1 MSAFKIE
8 NIIFY
13 FPYKG
18 QGGVSMVF
26 VNFTK
31 LLVNHFNV
39 FIVDFSDGTMKK
51 NLGSE
56 VNFIDFERVKKY
68 PPNSLIVFQSLA
80 IWRIKDFYKFD
91 DASRFLFWNLHPDNF
106 FPYIYNYQRNNRF
119 IVKHI
124 LLKLFFSLQ
133 KYYRNKIVL
142 NFKYLIKCNSLTF
155 MDFENFRQT
164 QESFPDV
171 FLPESYMP
179 CFIEK
184 VNYKTLQ
191 EKKKIKNFFWIGR
204 IVKFK
209 VHILIH
215 LIKRLNESLDHNLD
229 FDFKLTIIGDGDEMD
244 FLNNQLS
251 IINPRFKVE
260 FIGDIEYQEIKNLIL
275 NNCDLLFAMG
285 ISALEGARIAI
296 PTILTDFS
304 NSPIL
309 GNYKFRFLYEQSNF
323 NLGSKICNNSFEDV
337 SSIVEIINS
346 AVKNFDYEG
355 NKCKEYFLTNHS
367 GEKTLNIFLEIIKNV
382 KSTKHE
388 IEKLKL
394 NSPDLFSFLYFNFFT
409 FSFKN
414 KAKILHGFRYP
425 SN

>member
-8 NIIFY
+8 NVIFY

-26 VNFTK
+26 INFAK

-39 FIVDFSDGTMKK
+39 FIVDFSDGTMKR
-51 NLGSE
+51 NLASE
-56 VNFIDFERVKKY
+56 VNFIDFEKVKKY

-119 IVKHI
+119 IVKHF
-124 LLKLFFSLQ
+124 LLKLIFSLQ
-133 KYYRNKIVL
+133 KYYRNKIIL
-142 NFKYLIKCNSLTF
+142 NLKYLIKCNSLTF

-164 QESFPDV
+164 QESFPEV
-171 FLPESYMP
+171 FLPESYLP

-191 EKKKIKNFFWIGR
+191 ENKKIKNFFWIGR

-229 FDFKLTIIGDGDEMD
+229 FDFKLIIIGDGDEMD

-323 NLGSKICNNSFEDV
+323 NLGSKICNNSFEEV

-409 FSFKN
+409 FFFKN
-414 KAKILHGFRYP
+414 KIKILHGFRYP

>member
-18 QGGVSMVF
+18 QGGVSIVF
-26 VNFTK
+26 INFTK

-51 NLGSE
+51 NLGLE

-91 DASRFLFWNLHPDNF
+91 NASRFLFWNLHPDNF
-106 FPYIYNYQRNNRF
+106 FPYIYNYQKNNRF

-133 KYYRNKIVL
+133 KYYRNKILL
-142 NFKYLIKCNSLTF
+142 NLKYLIKCNSLTF

-164 QESFPDV
+164 QESFPEV

-184 VNYKTLQ
+184 VNYKTLL
-191 EKKKIKNFFWIGR
+191 ENKKIKNFFWIGR

-323 NLGSKICNNSFEDV
+323 NLGSKICNKSLEDV

-414 KAKILHGFRYP
+414 KVKILHGFRYP

>member
-18 QGGVSMVF
+18 NGGVSIVF
-26 VNFTK
+26 INFAK
-31 LLVNHFNV
+31 LLVNRFNV
-39 FIVDFSDGTMKK
+39 FIVDFDDGTMKR
-51 NLGSE
+51 NLVPN
-56 VNFIDFERVKKY
+56 VNFIDFENVIKY
-68 PPNSLIVFQSLA
+68 PPNSLIIFQSVA

-91 DASRFLFWNLHPDNF
+91 EASRFLFWNLHPDNF
-106 FPYIYNYQRNNRF
+106 FPYIYDYQRNNRF
-119 IVKHI
+119 IGKHI

-133 KYYRNKIVL
+133 KYYRNKILL
-142 NFKYLIKCNSLTF
+142 NLKYLIKCNSLTF

-164 QESFPDV
+164 QESFPEV

-184 VNYKTLQ
+184 VNYKTANGNK
-191 EKKKIKNFFWIGR
+191 EIKNFFWIGR

-229 FDFKLTIIGDGDEMD
+229 FNFKLTVIGGGDEMD
-244 FLNNQLS
+244 FLNKQVS
-251 IINPRFKVE
+251 IINPKFTIE
-260 FIGDIEYQEIKNLIL
+260 FMGDIEYQEINNLVL

-285 ISALEGARIAI
+285 ISALEGARIGI
-296 PTILTDFS
+296 PTVLTDFS
-304 NSPIL
+304 NTPIL
-309 GNYKFRFLYEQSNF
+309 GNYKFRFLYEQSSF
-323 NLGSKICNNSFEDV
+323 NLGLKINNNSFEEV
-337 SSIVEIINS
+337 SSFEKIINS
-346 AVKNFDYEG
+346 AVKNFEFEG
-355 NKCKEYFLTNHS
+355 NKCLEYFLKNHS
-367 GEKTLNIFLEIIKNV
+367 GELTLNIFLELIKNV
-382 KSTKHE
+382 KSTKRE

-409 FSFKN
+409 FFFKN
-414 KAKILHGFRYP
+414 KIKILHGFRYP